1 MEVETLQ
8 PPEWVAAHGATRG
21 ASVPI
26 PLDLVEMGL
35 PEELRATVLDNLP
48 CPAIQPGEGR
58 VVLTTVSHL
67 SNCVGSLTVEDEQGQ
82 RETIRPTAFHKFYRE
97 PEKKW
102 VSLAALHNGDRLH
115 GAAGEL
121 RVVSV
126 SLDNAV
132 ERVYNM
138 TVEGEHVYYVATL
151 GLLAHNVKCKVDVCE
166 CEGEAAKCCR
176 RRQPVCHCRQ
186 SSR

>member
-1 MEVETLQ
+1 
-8 PPEWVAAHGATRG
+8 
-21 ASVPI
+21 
-26 PLDLVEMGL
+26 MGL

-102 VSLAALHNGDRLH
+102 VSLAGFTTVTVYTARL
-115 GAAGEL
+115 
-121 RVVSV
+121 VSC
-126 SLDNAV
+126 AWFQY
-132 ERVYNM
+132 RWTM
-138 TVEGEHVYYVATL
+138 
-151 GLLAHNVKCKVDVCE
+151 
-166 CEGEAAKCCR
+166 
-176 RRQPVCHCRQ
+176 P
-186 SSR
+186 SSACTT